1 MDIMKAL
8 RELLS
13 RAEAETETVPNDGMS
28 ADAADTETMP
38 PAIDGADEAD
48 QGAEAGNGD
57 STADQAA
64 DDTEAET
71 LPGSEVSE
79 SELRDALNTLG
90 AENEALRTRI
100 AELGGE
106 AELGD
111 NEPEA
116 DSDADD
122 DDIDDDSDDYDDDK
136 ATADIDKQKQEIAA
150 LRGDK

>member
-13 RAEAETETVPNDGMS
+13 RAEAETETVPNDGMT
-28 ADAADTETMP
+28 ADEADTETMP
-38 PAIDGADEAD
+38 PAIDSTDEAD

-79 SELRDALNTLG
+79 SELRDAPQHPWRGKRSTPHPHC
-90 AENEALRTRI
+90 RTRRRRR
-100 AELGGE
+100 
-106 AELGD
+106 
-111 NEPEA
+111 
-116 DSDADD
+116 
-122 DDIDDDSDDYDDDK
+122 
-136 ATADIDKQKQEIAA
+136 TRRQ
-150 LRGDK
+150 